1 MNPSTSEARLR
12 LLEALFEE
20 FGEAGPGPNLSMR
33 QVAERAGI
41 SHTLLAYHFGSR
53 PKLQAA
59 VLAESRHRDNA
70 VLAAN
75 YATLGFAELTRAAW
89 DFFSAPER
97 DDRFRAFFRLAG
109 EAVYEQDAYE
119 DLFPELDEFTRMVE
133 AAARRDGVPE
143 ADARHLSVV
152 TVACV
157 RGLQL
162 VQKLNPGADM
172 DAAFEYFLQSLAS
185 KAPRRGRKRQP
196 RRAPTASTSTSRD

>member
-1 MNPSTSEARLR
+1 MEARGGGAERVYPAVSEARAR
-12 LLEALFEE
+12 LLQALFDE

-33 QVAERAGI
+33 QVAERAGV

-70 VLAAN
+70 VLDAHFG
-75 YATLGFAELTRAAW
+75 TLGFAELTQGAW
-89 DFFSAPER
+89 DFFSEPER

-119 DLFPELDEFTRMVE
+119 DLFPELDDFTRMVE
-133 AAARRDGVPE
+133 AAARRDGVSE
-143 ADARHLSVV
+143 ADARQLSLV
-152 TVACV
+152 TIACV

-162 VQKLNPGADM
+162 LEKLNPGADM
-172 DAAFEYFLQSLAS
+172 NAAFEYFLQSLAS
-185 KAPRRGRKRQP
+185 NAARRSRKR
-196 RRAPTASTSTSRD
+196 